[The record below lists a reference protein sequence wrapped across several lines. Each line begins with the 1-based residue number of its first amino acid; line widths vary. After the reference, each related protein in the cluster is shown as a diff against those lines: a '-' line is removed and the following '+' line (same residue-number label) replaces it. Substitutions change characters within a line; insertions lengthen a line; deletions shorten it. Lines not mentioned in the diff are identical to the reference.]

1 MQIVICIH
9 VVIATTFAE
18 DKMSEG
24 IQASVPVFL
33 HLRVA
38 IVEEF
43 SGLSFHTLVLQT
55 SVSLPLSSLLLQTFV
70 LPENK
75 VLGSDET

>member
-1 MQIVICIH
+1 ML
-9 VVIATTFAE
+9 
-18 DKMSEG
+18 EG

-43 SGLSFHTLVLQT
+43 PGLSFLPLVLQAL
-55 SVSLPLSSLLLQTFV
+55 VSLPLSLLLLKTLV

-75 VLGSDET
+75 LLGSDET